1 MKDVKAVFRN
11 LEKMLRQSAWFEDG
25 WEIFNRGS
33 YMQLYK
39 SNWYNANQGGV
50 HFETF
55 IEDAQFREKAFPISL
70 HAEEDCPSQQRF
82 IEALIDSERGRIQ
95 GWKGYRLVGKGPADP
110 CARRTTGRRKWRQR
124 HGRRGRSGRS
134 GGASARRQRTACQN
148 QEGEDGTHVRR

>member
-11 LEKMLRQSAWFEDG
+11 LEKMLRQAAWFEDG

-55 IEDAQFREKAFPISL
+55 IEDAQFRQKAFPISL

-95 GWKGYRLVGKGPADP
+95 GWKGYRLVGKGYTVCERSLPLNFKALE
-110 CARRTTGRRKWRQR
+110 QR
-124 HGRRGRSGRS
+124 LLQEFNQLRELE
-134 GGASARRQRTACQN
+134 GAVDKALSQL
-148 QEGEDGTHVRR
+148 EGKT

>member
-11 LEKMLRQSAWFEDG
+11 LEKMLRQAAWFEDG

-55 IEDAQFREKAFPISL
+55 IEDAQFRQKAFPISL

-95 GWKGYRLVGKGPADP
+95 GWKGYRLVGKGYTVCERSLPLNFKALE
-110 CARRTTGRRKWRQR
+110 QR
-124 HGRRGRSGRS
+124 LLQEFSQLRELE
-134 GGASARRQRTACQN
+134 GAVDQTLTQL
-148 QEGEDGTHVRR
+148 EGKT

>member
-11 LEKMLRQSAWFEDG
+11 LEKMLRQAAWFEDG

-33 YMQLYK
+33 YLQLYK

-55 IEDAQFREKAFPISL
+55 IEDAQFRQKAFPISL

-95 GWKGYRLVGKGPADP
+95 GWKGYRLVGKGYTVCERSLPLNFKALE
-110 CARRTTGRRKWRQR
+110 QR
-124 HGRRGRSGRS
+124 LLQEFNQLRELE
-134 GGASARRQRTACQN
+134 GAVDKTLSQL
-148 QEGEDGTHVRR
+148 EGKA

>member
-11 LEKMLRQSAWFEDG
+11 LEKMLRQAAWFEDG

-33 YMQLYK
+33 YLQLYK

-55 IEDAQFREKAFPISL
+55 IEDAHFRQKAFPISL

-95 GWKGYRLVGKGPADP
+95 GWKGYRLVGKGYTVCERSLPLNFKALE
-110 CARRTTGRRKWRQR
+110 QR
-124 HGRRGRSGRS
+124 LLQEFNQLRELE
-134 GGASARRQRTACQN
+134 GAVDKALSQL
-148 QEGEDGTHVRR
+148 EGKT

>member
-11 LEKMLRQSAWFEDG
+11 LEKMLRQAAWFEDG

-95 GWKGYRLVGKGPADP
+95 GWKGYRLVGKGYTVCERSLPLNFKALE
-110 CARRTTGRRKWRQR
+110 QR
-124 HGRRGRSGRS
+124 LLQEFNQLRELE
-134 GGASARRQRTACQN
+134 GAVDKALSQL
-148 QEGEDGTHVRR
+148 EGKT

>member
-11 LEKMLRQSAWFEDG
+11 LEKMLRQAAWFEDG

-55 IEDAQFREKAFPISL
+55 IEDAQFRQKAFPISL

-95 GWKGYRLVGKGPADP
+95 GWKGYRLVGKGYTVCERSLPLNFKALE
-110 CARRTTGRRKWRQR
+110 QR
-124 HGRRGRSGRS
+124 LLQEFSQLRELE
-134 GGASARRQRTACQN
+134 GAVEQTLTQL
-148 QEGEDGTHVRR
+148 EGKT

>member
-11 LEKMLRQSAWFEDG
+11 LERMLRQAAWFEDG

-55 IEDAQFREKAFPISL
+55 IEDAQFRQKAFPISL
-70 HAEEDCPSQQRF
+70 HAEEDCPSRQRF

-95 GWKGYRLVGKGPADP
+95 GWKGYRLVGKGYTVCERSLPLNFKALE
-110 CARRTTGRRKWRQR
+110 QR
-124 HGRRGRSGRS
+124 LLQEFNQLRELE
-134 GGASARRQRTACQN
+134 SAVDKTLSQL
-148 QEGEDGTHVRR
+148 EGKN

>member
-11 LEKMLRQSAWFEDG
+11 LEKMLRQAAWFEDG
-25 WEIFNRGS
+25 WEMFNRGS

-55 IEDAQFREKAFPISL
+55 IEDAQFRETAFPISL

-95 GWKGYRLVGKGPADP
+95 GWKGYRLVGKGYTVCERSLPLNFKALE
-110 CARRTTGRRKWRQR
+110 QR
-124 HGRRGRSGRS
+124 LL
-134 GGASARRQRTACQN
+134 QEFN
-148 QEGEDGTHVRR
+148 QLRELEAAVDQTLTRLEGKT

>member
-11 LEKMLRQSAWFEDG
+11 LEKMLRQAAWFEDG

-33 YMQLYK
+33 YLQLYK

-55 IEDAQFREKAFPISL
+55 IEDAHFRQKAFPISL

-95 GWKGYRLVGKGPADP
+95 GWKGYRLVGKGYTV
-110 CARRTTGRRKWRQR
+110 CE
-124 HGRRGRSGRS
+124 RSLPLNFK
-134 GGASARRQRTACQN
+134 AL
-148 QEGEDGTHVRR
+148 E

>member
-55 IEDAQFREKAFPISL
+55 IEDAQFRETAFPISL

-95 GWKGYRLVGKGPADP
+95 GWKGYRLVGKGYTVCERSLPLNFKALE
-110 CARRTTGRRKWRQR
+110 QR
-124 HGRRGRSGRS
+124 LLQEFNQLRALE
-134 GGASARRQRTACQN
+134 GAVDKTLSQL
-148 QEGEDGTHVRR
+148 EGKT